1 MAKYNVPVVAISNDD
16 TGISEDPDVRFAVAK
31 KIVERASDFGIP
43 ANDIVVDPLVMPI
56 GAMATAGNQVFTLV
70 RKLREDEGLKAI
82 FKHYQAVVTLEDAAV
97 NTSFGASV
105 VALAQELGCHLP
117 IHCLGVPDAFIAHGP
132 VSVLRKEVGIDA
144 NGIASF
150 LQDALKRLM

>member
-1 MAKYNVPVVAISNDD
+1 LAI
-16 TGISEDPDVRFAVAK
+16 K
-31 KIVERASDFGIP
+31 
-43 ANDIVVDPLVMPI
+43 PI
-56 GAMATAGNQVFTLV
+56 DA
-70 RKLREDEGLKAI
+70 EGLEAI

-97 NTSFGASV
+97 NASFGVSV
-105 VALAQELGCHLP
+105 AALAQELGCHLP

-144 NGIASF
+144 NGIVSF